1 MATQD
6 IHNVS
11 FTMNFSKDRV
21 LVVKKKKKH
30 WIFTLFKRSWKRHL
44 CNKVDTTHYSN
55 ACSPPCTKST
65 QHEDDYI
72 TGTKKTMTDCR
83 SIPRQDYWDQ
93 QQKQQQQL
101 VPERQVPLKLDLPI
115 PVRRTLKTS
124 VTQTT
129 YPTICYH

>member
-11 FTMNFSKDRV
+11 FAMNFSKDRV

-44 CNKVDTTHYSN
+44 CNKVDITHYAN

-65 QHEDDYI
+65 QDEDDYI
-72 TGTKKTMTDCR
+72 ISTKKTMTDCLA
-83 SIPRQDYWDQ
+83 IPTQDYWDHQ
-93 QQKQQQQL
+93 QQQQL
-101 VPERQVPLKLDLPI
+101 LPERQVPLKLDLPI
-115 PVRRTLKTS
+115 PVRRTLKNS
-124 VTQTT
+124 ITQTT
-129 YPTICYH
+129 YPAVCYY